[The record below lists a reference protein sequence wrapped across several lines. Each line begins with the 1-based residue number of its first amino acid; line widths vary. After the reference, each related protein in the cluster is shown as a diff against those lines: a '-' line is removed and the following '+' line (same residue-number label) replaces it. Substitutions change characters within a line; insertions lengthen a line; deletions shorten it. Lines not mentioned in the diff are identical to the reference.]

1 MAVGATIQHQN
12 LYNNKKMRCTIYKRH
27 VALGDVSLSK
37 RKNSS
42 LQKRR
47 NLPKDVLWAFFSRR
61 FSELLKK

>member
-12 LYNNKKMRCTIYKRH
+12 LYNNKKMRH
-27 VALGDVSLSK
+27 MALGDDVSLSK

-47 NLPKDVLWAFFSRR
+47 NLPKDLLWAFFSRR